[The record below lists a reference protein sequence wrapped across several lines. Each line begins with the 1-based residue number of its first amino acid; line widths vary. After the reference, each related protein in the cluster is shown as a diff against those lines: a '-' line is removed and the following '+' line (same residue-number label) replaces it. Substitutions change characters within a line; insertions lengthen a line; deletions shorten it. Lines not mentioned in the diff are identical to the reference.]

1 MELPNPLEPNKLQR
15 WLWKT
20 RFFKGKLRRYLWDE
34 GGYSKIFIGEGC
46 DFDCFL
52 KVYSWFERKEILWF
66 SDNISWDYF
75 TMNFKALISG
85 IVKCPVCGVMF
96 KNVDALAKHIYP
108 IAQSSEIG
116 MGRDRGSKNHKKWL
130 EDKGVNN
137 DYKSVKK
144 YLEQIRDDVLIFHD
158 S

>member
-1 MELPNPLEPNKLQR
+1 MVYRTLP
-15 WLWKT
+15 
-20 RFFKGKLRRYLWDE
+20 
-34 GGYSKIFIGEGC
+34 
-46 DFDCFL
+46 
-52 KVYSWFERKEILWF
+52 
-66 SDNISWDYF
+66 
-75 TMNFKALISG
+75 NFKALISG

-96 KNVDALAKHIYP
+96 KNVDTLAKHIYP